1 LGKCFENGFAVLAFP
16 CQLKPAVPCEVFY
29 GVLKGI
35 LLAARQAGLVFRRP
49 GF

>member
-1 LGKCFENGFAVLAFP
+1 LGKCFENGFAVLAF
-16 CQLKPAVPCEVFY
+16 PCEVFY